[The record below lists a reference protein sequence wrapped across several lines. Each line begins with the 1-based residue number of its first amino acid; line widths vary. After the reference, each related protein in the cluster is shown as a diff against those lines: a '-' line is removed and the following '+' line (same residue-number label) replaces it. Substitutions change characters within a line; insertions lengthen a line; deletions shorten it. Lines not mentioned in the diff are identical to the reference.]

1 MKSNELKKELKKFLK
16 IKHQDNDKDLI
27 SNNLLDSLNIVSL
40 VSFIEKKLKLNV
52 ICKKLIII
60 IFINK

>member
-27 SNNLLDSLNIVSL
+27 SNNLLDS
-40 VSFIEKKLKLNV
+40 
-52 ICKKLIII
+52 
-60 IFINK
+60 